1 MKSYEIVVIGG
12 SAGGFTAAMTARRQ
26 YPDKDILVIR
36 KDEKALVPCGIPY
49 IFGTLSSIDENVMGD
64 GMYAK
69 SNLDLII
76 DEVTDIDRGA
86 QVISTKNEGE
96 IKYEKLV
103 LAPGSKPLTPPIK
116 GIDKKGVFSV
126 RKDYYYL
133 QGLKEELEKVERV
146 AIIGGGFIGVEFA
159 DEIRKREKEVSI
171 IEMLPHCLM
180 IAFDEDISIRAEKL
194 LEQNG
199 VKIYT
204 NEKVVEFGGV
214 DRVDKVILASGKEI
228 ETDLVI
234 VAIGALPNTDL
245 AEKIGLELG
254 PTKAIAVD
262 RYMRTSD
269 PNIFSAGDCA
279 EKVSFFDGKPS
290 KLRLASIATMEARI
304 AGANLF
310 GVHRMNMGTLGVF
323 STVVDDTAF
332 ALAGLSEHAAR
343 EKGYNVVIGEAE
355 SVNRHPGSMPGAEK
369 LSVRLI
375 FEKGSKILI
384 GGEVV
389 GAKGSAE
396 VVNILSALIQQRVPA
411 YEIATFQMGT
421 HPALTASP
429 VGYQLVTAA
438 EIALRK

>member
-1 MKSYEIVVIGG
+1 MKRYDIVVIGG
-12 SAGGFTAAMTARRQ
+12 SAGGLTAAITARRQ
-26 YPDKDILVIR
+26 YPDKSILVIR
-36 KDEKALVPCGIPY
+36 RDEKALVPCGIPY
-49 IFGTLSSIDENVMGD
+49 IFGTLGSIDENVMGD
-64 GMYAK
+64 GIYAK
-69 SNLDLII
+69 NNMELLI
-76 DEVTDIDRGA
+76 DEVTDIDRAA
-86 QVISTKNEGE
+86 QVISVKNEGE
-96 IKYEKLV
+96 IKYDKMV
-103 LAPGSKPLTPPIK
+103 LAAGSKPLTPPIK

-126 RKDYYYL
+126 KKDYYYL
-133 QGLKEELEKVERV
+133 KALKEEIEKVEKI
-146 AIIGGGFIGVEFA
+146 AIIGGGFIGVEFS
-159 DEIRKREKEVSI
+159 DEIRKRGKEVCI

-180 IAFDEDISIRAEKL
+180 IAFDEDISIKAEKL
-194 LEQNG
+194 LEENG
-199 VKIYT
+199 VKLYT
-204 NEKVVEFGGV
+204 NEKVVEFVG
-214 DRVDKVILASGKEI
+214 DEKVEKVRLESGKEI

-290 KLRLASIATMEARI
+290 RLRLASIATMEARI

-310 GVHRMNMGTLGVF
+310 GVHRMNMGILGVF
-323 STVVDDTAF
+323 STVVDNTAF
-332 ALAGLSEHAAR
+332 ALAGLSERTAK

-355 SVNRHPGSMPGAEK
+355 SVNRHPGTMPGADK
-369 LSVRLI
+369 ISVRLI
-375 FEKGSKILI
+375 FERGSKILI

-389 GAKGSAE
+389 GAKSSGE
-396 VVNILSALIQQRVPA
+396 IVNIISALIQQRVSA

>member
-1 MKSYEIVVIGG
+1 MKNYDIVVVGG
-12 SAGGFTAAMTARRQ
+12 SAGGLTAAITARRQ
-26 YPDKDILVIR
+26 YPDKSILVIR
-36 KDEKALVPCGIPY
+36 RDEKALVPCGIPY
-49 IFGTLSSIDENVMGD
+49 IFGTLSSIDENIMGD
-64 GMYAK
+64 GIYAK
-69 SNLDLII
+69 NNMELII
-76 DEVTDIDRGA
+76 DKVTDIDRDA
-86 QVISTKNEGE
+86 KVVFAKNEGE
-96 IKYEKLV
+96 IKYAKMIF
-103 LAPGSKPLTPPIK
+103 APGSKPLTPPIK
-116 GIDKKGVFSV
+116 GIDKKGIFSV
-126 RKDYYYL
+126 KKDYYYL
-133 QGLKEELEKVERV
+133 KNLKEEIEKVEKI

-159 DEIRKREKEVSI
+159 DEIRKKGKDVSI

-180 IAFDEDISIRAEKL
+180 IAFDEDISIKAEKL

-199 VKIYT
+199 VKLYT
-204 NEKVVEFGGV
+204 NEKVVEFGGT
-214 DRVDKVILASGKEI
+214 DKVERIILASGKEI

-234 VAIGALPNTDL
+234 VAIGALPNTEL

-310 GVHRMNMGTLGVF
+310 GVHRINMGTLGVF

-332 ALAGLSEHAAR
+332 ALAGLSEHAAK

-355 SVNRHPGSMPGAEK
+355 TVNRHPGSMPGAEK

>member
-1 MKSYEIVVIGG
+1 MRRYDIVVIGG
-12 SAGGFTAAMTARRQ
+12 SAGGLTAAITARRQ
-26 YPDKDILVIR
+26 YPDKSILVIR
-36 KDEKALVPCGIPY
+36 RDEKALVPCGIPY
-49 IFGTLSSIDENVMGD
+49 IFGTLGSIDENVMGD
-64 GMYAK
+64 GIYAK
-69 SNLDLII
+69 NNMDLII
-76 DEVTDIDRGA
+76 DEVTDIDRSA
-86 QVISTKNEGE
+86 RVISVKNEGE
-96 IKYEKLV
+96 IKYEKMV

-126 RKDYYYL
+126 KKDYYYL
-133 QGLKEELEKVERV
+133 KNLKEEIEKVQKI

-159 DEIRKREKEVSI
+159 DEIRKKGKEVSI

-180 IAFDEDISIRAEKL
+180 IAFDEDISIKAEKL
-194 LEQNG
+194 LVENG
-199 VKIYT
+199 VKLYT
-204 NEKVVEFGGV
+204 NEKVVEFVGEE
-214 DRVDKVILASGKEI
+214 KVEKVRLESGKEI
-228 ETDLVI
+228 DTELVI
-234 VAIGALPNTDL
+234 VAIGAIPNTDL

-254 PTKAIAVD
+254 PTRAIAVD

-332 ALAGLSEHAAR
+332 ALAGLSERTAK
-343 EKGYNVVIGEAE
+343 EKGYNIIVGEAE
-355 SVNRHPGSMPGAEK
+355 SVNRHPGTMPGAKK

-389 GAKGSAE
+389 GAKGSGE

-438 EIALRK
+438 EVALRK

>member
-1 MKSYEIVVIGG
+1 MKRYDIVVIGG
-12 SAGGFTAAMTARRQ
+12 SAGGLTAAITARRQ
-26 YPDKDILVIR
+26 YPDKSILVIR
-36 KDEKALVPCGIPY
+36 RDEKALVPCGIPY
-49 IFGTLSSIDENVMGD
+49 IFGTLGSIDENVIGD
-64 GMYAK
+64 GIYAK
-69 SNLDLII
+69 NNMELLI
-76 DEVTDIDRGA
+76 DEVTDIDRAA
-86 QVISTKNEGE
+86 QVISVKNEGE
-96 IKYEKLV
+96 IKYDKMV
-103 LAPGSKPLTPPIK
+103 LAAGSKPLTPPIK

-126 RKDYYYL
+126 KKDYYYL
-133 QGLKEELEKVERV
+133 KALKEEIEKVEKI
-146 AIIGGGFIGVEFA
+146 AIIGGGFIGVEFS
-159 DEIRKREKEVSI
+159 DEIRKRGKEVCI

-180 IAFDEDISIRAEKL
+180 IAFDEDISIKAEKL
-194 LEQNG
+194 LEENG
-199 VKIYT
+199 VKLYT
-204 NEKVVEFGGV
+204 NEKVVEFVG
-214 DRVDKVILASGKEI
+214 DEKVEKVRLESGKEI

-290 KLRLASIATMEARI
+290 RLRLASIATMEARI

-310 GVHRMNMGTLGVF
+310 GVHRMNMGILGVF
-323 STVVDDTAF
+323 STVVDNTAF
-332 ALAGLSEHAAR
+332 ALAGLSERTAK

-355 SVNRHPGSMPGAEK
+355 SVNRHPGTMPGADK
-369 LSVRLI
+369 ISVRLI
-375 FEKGSKILI
+375 FERGSKILI

-389 GAKGSAE
+389 GAKSSGE
-396 VVNILSALIQQRVPA
+396 IVNIISALIQQRVSA

>member
-1 MKSYEIVVIGG
+1 MKNYDIVVVGG
-12 SAGGFTAAMTARRQ
+12 SAGGLTAAITARRQ
-26 YPDKDILVIR
+26 YPDKSILVIR
-36 KDEKALVPCGIPY
+36 RDEKALVPCGIPY

-64 GMYAK
+64 GIYAK
-69 SNLDLII
+69 NNMELII
-76 DEVTDIDRGA
+76 DKVTDIDRDA
-86 QVISTKNEGE
+86 KVVFAKNEGE
-96 IKYEKLV
+96 IKYAKMIF
-103 LAPGSKPLTPPIK
+103 APGSKPLTPPIK

-126 RKDYYYL
+126 KKDYYYL
-133 QGLKEELEKVERV
+133 KNLKEEIEKVEKI

-159 DEIRKREKEVSI
+159 DEIRKKGKDVSI

-180 IAFDEDISIRAEKL
+180 IAFDEDISIKAEKL

-199 VKIYT
+199 VKLYT
-204 NEKVVEFGGV
+204 NEKVVEFGGT
-214 DRVDKVILASGKEI
+214 DKVERIILASGKEI

-234 VAIGALPNTDL
+234 VAIGALPNTEL

-310 GVHRMNMGTLGVF
+310 GVHRINMGTLGVF

-332 ALAGLSEHAAR
+332 ALAGLSEHAAK

-355 SVNRHPGSMPGAEK
+355 TVNRHPGSMPGAEK

>member
-76 DEVTDIDRGA
+76 DEVIDIDRGA
-86 QVISTKNEGE
+86 KVISTKNEGE

-133 QGLKEELEKVERV
+133 QGLKEELKKVEKV

-159 DEIRKREKEVSI
+159 DEIRKIGKDVSI

-199 VKIYT
+199 VKLYT
-204 NEKVVEFGGV
+204 NEKVVEFGGA
-214 DRVDKVILASGKEI
+214 DKVDKVILASGKEI

-332 ALAGLSEHAAR
+332 ALAGLSEHAAK

-375 FEKGSKILI
+375 FERGSKILI

>member
-1 MKSYEIVVIGG
+1 MRRYDIVVIGG
-12 SAGGFTAAMTARRQ
+12 SAGGLTAAITARRQ
-26 YPDKDILVIR
+26 YPDKSILVLR
-36 KDEKALVPCGIPY
+36 RDEKALVPCGIPY
-49 IFGTLSSIDENVMGD
+49 IFGTLESIDENVMGD
-64 GMYAK
+64 GIYAK
-69 SNLDLII
+69 NNMELLI
-76 DEVTDIDRGA
+76 DEVIDIEREA
-86 QVISTKNEGE
+86 RVVITKNEGE
-96 IKYEKLV
+96 IKYDKMI

-126 RKDYYYL
+126 KKDYYYL
-133 QGLKEELEKVERV
+133 KNLKEEIKKVEKI

-159 DEIRKREKEVSI
+159 DEVRKMGKEVSI

-194 LEQNG
+194 LEKNG
-199 VKIYT
+199 IKIYT
-204 NEKVVEFGGV
+204 NEKVVEFVGEE
-214 DRVDKVILASGKEI
+214 RAEKVRLASGKEI
-228 ETDLVI
+228 DTDLII

-323 STVVDDTAF
+323 STVVDNTAF
-332 ALAGLSEHAAR
+332 ALAGLSEHAAK
-343 EKGYNVVIGEAE
+343 EKGYNVIIGEAE
-355 SVNRHPGSMPGAEK
+355 SVNRHPGTMPGAEK
-369 LSVRLI
+369 ISVRLI

-389 GAKGSAE
+389 GAKGSGE